1 MPMRASGIL
10 MHISSLPSP
19 WGIGTFGKAAYDFVD
34 FLHRTGQQYW
44 QILPVG
50 PTSYGDSPYQSF
62 STFAG
67 NPYFIDLDFLREDGL
82 LEPGEYKGLP
92 WSRSNAY
99 VDYGTL
105 YQLRYPVL
113 RKAALRGLK
122 RDAEEVAAFREKN
135 TAWVEDY
142 ALFMALKGANDG
154 KSWQEWGKPLRHREP
169 EALTE
174 CRKTYADEIDFWVYL
189 QFLFFRQWK
198 KLKEYAKKQGVSLVG
213 DLPIYVALDS
223 ADVWASPSLFAL
235 DGDLVP
241 KEVAGVPPDYFSAD
255 GQLWGNPLYDWE
267 AHKKENYAWWISR
280 VQAARELYDFIRIDH
295 FRGFASYCAI
305 PYGDKN
311 ARRGKWVPGPGME
324 LFQALKKALGPLPII
339 AEDLGVLTEDVTELL
354 QESGYPGMKVLQFA
368 FDSGWDN
375 AYLPH
380 NHVENSIVYT
390 GTHDNDTVMHWWH
403 HTLTK
408 KQRKETAEYLRLTNR
423 EGIHWGMVRAAWG
436 SVAKLAVAPIQDILG
451 LDGQARMNTPS
462 TLGNNWRFRITAEQ
476 LTPAVEKR
484 LLQMTRMYGR
494 YAIKKPNKAII
505 L

>member
-122 RDAEEVAAFREKN
+122 RDAEEVAAFREEN

-235 DGDLVP
+235 DEDLVP

-339 AEDLGVLTEDVTELL
+339 AEDLGVLTEDVTDLL

>member
-19 WGIGTFGKAAYDFVD
+19 WGIGTFGKAAYEFVD

-82 LEPGEYKGLP
+82 LEPGEYETLP

-105 YQLRYPVL
+105 YELRYPVL
-113 RKAALRGLK
+113 RKAALRGLE
-122 RDAEEVAAFREKN
+122 RDVKEVAAFREEN
-135 TAWVEDY
+135 AFWIEDY
-142 ALFMALKGANDG
+142 ALFMALKGANNG
-154 KSWQEWGKPLRHREP
+154 KSWQEWKKPLREREP
-169 EALTE
+169 KTLAG
-174 CRKTYADEIDFWVYL
+174 CRKTYQEEIDFWIYL

-198 KLKEYAKKQGVSLVG
+198 KLKEYAREQGISLIG

-235 DGDLVP
+235 DENLVP
-241 KEVAGVPPDYFSAD
+241 IKVAGVPPDYFSAD

-305 PYGDKN
+305 PYGDEN
-311 ARRGKWVPGPGME
+311 ARRGKWVPGPGMD
-324 LFQALKKALGPLPII
+324 LFHALKKALGPLPII
-339 AEDLGVLTEDVTELL
+339 AEDLGVLTEDVTDLL
-354 QESGYPGMKVLQFA
+354 KESGYPGMKVLQFA

-408 KQRKETAEYLRLTNR
+408 RQRKDTAEYLRLTNR
-423 EGIHWGMVRAAWG
+423 EGIHWGMVRAAWS

-462 TLGNNWRFRITAEQ
+462 TLGNNWRFRITPEQ

-494 YAIKKPNKAII
+494 YAAKKPNKAII

>member
-1 MPMRASGIL
+1 MRASGIL

-122 RDAEEVAAFREKN
+122 RDAEEVAAFREEN

-235 DGDLVP
+235 DEDLVP

-339 AEDLGVLTEDVTELL
+339 AEDLGVLTEDVTDLL

>member
-34 FLHRTGQQYW
+34 FLYRTGQQYW